1 MTRCVF
7 VDTSA
12 LYAVLDADDEWH
24 EKAKAAWEK
33 LLSNDEVVLIT
44 SNYVLVETSALVQ
57 RRLGAD
63 ALRTLH
69 CDVLP
74 AMEIVWLTEDVHRAA
89 TAAVLVA
96 GKRGVSLVDCTSFEV
111 MRRSGISEC
120 LAFDQHFTEQGFA
133 MSGD

>member
-44 SNYVLVETSALVQ
+44 SNYVLVETSA
-57 RRLGAD
+57 
-63 ALRTLH
+63 
-69 CDVLP
+69 
-74 AMEIVWLTEDVHRAA
+74 
-89 TAAVLVA
+89 
-96 GKRGVSLVDCTSFEV
+96 
-111 MRRSGISEC
+111 
-120 LAFDQHFTEQGFA
+120 
-133 MSGD
+133 